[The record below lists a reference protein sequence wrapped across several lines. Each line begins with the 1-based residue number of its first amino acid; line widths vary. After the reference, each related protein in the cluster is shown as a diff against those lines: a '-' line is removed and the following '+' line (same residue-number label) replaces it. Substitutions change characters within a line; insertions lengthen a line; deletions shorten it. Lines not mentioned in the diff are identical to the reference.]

1 MQNPLNMKETWAW
14 IWKAVQEVY
23 AFLFKP
29 FAAFMIVILVII
41 AAWRISDE
49 KYQDG
54 YDSGVKNQTAADS
67 LNVAF
72 QKQTIK
78 DLKGERDYYKLKSD
92 SMDCA
97 EETRKAVAYIESVKR
112 MVGKENQSK
121 SEKIKEFSNKNRSMK
136 TEISNLESLIPKN
149 KKQ

>member
-1 MQNPLNMKETWAW
+1 MKETWAW
-14 IWKAVQEVY
+14 IWKAIQEVY
-23 AFLFKP
+23 AFLLKP
-29 FAAFMIVILVII
+29 FAAFMIVIV
-41 AAWRISDE
+41 AVVVCWYISDQ
-49 KYQDG
+49 KYDNG
-54 YDSGVKNQTAADS
+54 YQAGIKNQKSSDS
-67 LNVAF
+67 INVTY
-72 QKQTIK
+72 QEKTIK
-78 DLKGERDYYKLKSD
+78 SLERDRDYYKQKSD